1 MSQYMDQN
9 KTRTIRQRI
18 IDLLS
23 EHQLTA
29 RELSQAIGI
38 REREVYA
45 HLPHVARST
54 AAQGKRLVVHP
65 ARCLACGY
73 VFENRKRLTRPSR
86 CPRCKRS
93 HLQEPTY
100 RVA

>member
-1 MSQYMDQN
+1 MSTYTDQN
-9 KTRTIRQRI
+9 TSKTIRKRI
-18 IDLLS
+18 IELLS
-23 EHQLTA
+23 EDELTA
-29 RELSQAIGI
+29 REISQAIGI
-38 REREVYA
+38 RERDVYS

-54 AAQGKRLVVHP
+54 AAQDKRLVVHP

-86 CPRCKRS
+86 CPRCKRT

-100 RVA
+100 QVI